1 MSSPTSTTS
10 STSVFSISDTIKQ
23 ISFIVHL
30 KVDSMRQVGPQSHDW
45 DYHVKLWSILK
56 VVTSTSSLRCQHQIR
71 ISQNGCIS
79 WLLQYLGSKGQKVLA
94 IVSLPFGFD
103 RIFDT
108 RSIWGSPSVQPVIDK
123 TPGDN
128 DMGAKAETYPF
139 DVLFFAIYRP
149 LTKANDVLLMTNPIV
164 MLE

>member
-1 MSSPTSTTS
+1 
-10 STSVFSISDTIKQ
+10 
-23 ISFIVHL
+23 
-30 KVDSMRQVGPQSHDW
+30 MRQVGPQSHDR

-71 ISQNGCIS
+71 ISQNRCIS
-79 WLLQYLGSKGQKVLA
+79 WLLQYLGSKGQKVHA
-94 IVSLPFGFD
+94 ILSLPFGFD

-108 RSIWGSPSVQPVIDK
+108 RSIWGTPSVQPVIDK

-128 DMGAKAETYPF
+128 DMGAQAETYPF

-149 LTKANDVLLMTNPIV
+149 VTKANDVLLMTKSKYYASIV
-164 MLE
+164 EIHQLSGSSAEIHIV